1 MGNLDSAIV
10 TLVLKIQEIVIII
23 MSVKLDYHVDQ
34 TIVQVPLVL
43 TL

>member
-1 MGNLDSAIV
+1 MESLDSATV
-10 TLVLKIQEIVIII
+10 TIVLKIQEIVIII
-23 MSVKLDYHVDQ
+23 MSVNMDYHVDQ